1 MNDSEFLSI
10 PNEDIPVHSTPIKSS
25 IPPFSTRKR
34 AQSSRLAVEAEN
46 GRGPCAPKNNFPQ
59 GLEPHYLGHRAELS
73 SESRA
78 LKKAQAMPSTIRDIN
93 TVPYSERVS
102 QTVPQPALGTMG
114 ENAGSS
120 YGKNLYRDT
129 SPTGSPRRVDQ
140 LRHEERGGQK
150 GHNSSVPR
158 SSGTSEVEARA
169 RYSPKGVAN
178 SDGYPYSSTTKETSS
193 TLETKQHLLSTSNQ
207 RKDSS
212 HSKSFTRSGENH
224 NSTVYKQRNEIQ
236 LLVSELQDRDR
247 ELNEMMLAHQQQL
260 VAWEQDRHR
269 ILVLEQKLAKAE
281 DETQHR
287 TKQLRMAITKL
298 KTLRNESTCQ
308 NTTLETTQEQLT
320 KLCQENDYR
329 SIHIKELEEKYKS
342 QAEKIKEMSS
352 TIGKLEGREQELCT
366 ALRLK
371 EKDMVSA
378 TTQMRELGERLKQLD
393 LRNKQCIDRETDAT
407 KQSTLWKERHHQV
420 KEELEKTKGLLEKK
434 ELDLQEHVASATNI
448 RQQLS
453 LVQEEFSQREK
464 CKDNLI
470 ESLRGKQ
477 SRTDHQLRQLR
488 ELYER
493 QQRQVGLLQLNLD
506 STRETIHKQQSSLEE
521 ISNSTKNCSNCSK
534 LSSDFKYSPEK
545 DVEVV
550 ESSKG
555 ASHSKNLF
563 HVPVKSETT
572 ENKTDHYLNSI
583 RERTTGDGVSFVNKS
598 SEWIDSIK
606 KSQGCSY
613 GDWPEEDEGPNL
625 IDFSW
630 DIKPDE
636 MDRYSK
642 PLSPVKWKNT
652 VSDQQNVFSKR
663 TMEKSSV
670 VSSLDHDQLNRSISP
685 VLHAQRSRSLSPKP
699 MSRQT
704 HQGAFESNSK
714 HYSIESSQK
723 THSPSPSRRTV
734 DYQFEKAN
742 DYDLQQR
749 SGALSLTVEDNRV
762 TFDDQLSVFLDDE
775 DGRNKPSN
783 WDRASRETET
793 SSETKLHMLLVE
805 SRKMADNLSNQKSAP
820 DELMQVLDNGEGKVD
835 LQIRNV
841 NTKED

>member
-1 MNDSEFLSI
+1 ML
-10 PNEDIPVHSTPIKSS
+10 VHLMVKICIETLPQQDPLEEWISYDMRREVDKRDTTP
-25 IPPFSTRKR
+25 
-34 AQSSRLAVEAEN
+34 LYLEAVE
-46 GRGPCAPKNNFPQ
+46 
-59 GLEPHYLGHRAELS
+59 L
-73 SESRA
+73 
-78 LKKAQAMPSTIRDIN
+78 
-93 TVPYSERVS
+93 
-102 QTVPQPALGTMG
+102 
-114 ENAGSS
+114 
-120 YGKNLYRDT
+120 
-129 SPTGSPRRVDQ
+129 
-140 LRHEERGGQK
+140 
-150 GHNSSVPR
+150 
-158 SSGTSEVEARA
+158 
-169 RYSPKGVAN
+169 
-178 SDGYPYSSTTKETSS
+178 
-193 TLETKQHLLSTSNQ
+193 
-207 RKDSS
+207 
-212 HSKSFTRSGENH
+212 RSGENH

-281 DETQHR
+281 
-287 TKQLRMAITKL
+287 
-298 KTLRNESTCQ
+298 
-308 NTTLETTQEQLT
+308 ETTQEQLT

-407 KQSTLWKERHHQV
+407 KQSTLWKERYHQV

-434 ELDLQEHVASATNI
+434 ELDLQEHVASATKI
-448 RQQLS
+448 HQQLS

-521 ISNSTKNCSNCSK
+521 IS
-534 LSSDFKYSPEK
+534 
-545 DVEVV
+545 
-550 ESSKG
+550 
-555 ASHSKNLF
+555 
-563 HVPVKSETT
+563 
-572 ENKTDHYLNSI
+572 
-583 RERTTGDGVSFVNKS
+583 
-598 SEWIDSIK
+598 IK

-670 VSSLDHDQLNRSISP
+670 VSSLDTDQLNRSISP

-704 HQGAFESNSK
+704 HQGACESNFK

-723 THSPSPSRRTV
+723 TCSTSPSRRTV

-749 SGALSLTVEDNRV
+749 SGALSLTVDDNRV

-783 WDRASRETET
+783 WDRASRE
-793 SSETKLHMLLVE
+793 
-805 SRKMADNLSNQKSAP
+805 
-820 DELMQVLDNGEGKVD
+820 VLDNGEGKVD